1 MIKRIV
7 EISQA
12 RTYLSVRNGQLL
24 IERKDEVEKQAEI
37 KPARRLRYE
46 EPAEVKSAGRGGAGG
61 EREVAGGTSAVRE
74 GWQARRLRSEG
85 PTRVPCEDVGILL
98 VDHAGTVYTHSV
110 FTELLKYGAAVVL
123 CGRDHHPTGMFL
135 PVEGNSVQTERMRQ
149 QAAAKEPL
157 KKQIWK
163 QIIQAKIRHQ
173 AKVLGP
179 ECGAYDFLLE
189 LAHRVKSGDKG
200 NIESQAS
207 RRYWPDYLA
216 DFRRRR
222 EGLPPN
228 NMLNYGY
235 MVVRAA
241 VARSLCGAGLLV
253 SSGVHHRNKYNAFC
267 LADDVMEPFR
277 GFVERKVRD
286 IMEESDG
293 DGPGE
298 LDQATKAQLLEVLY
312 ETITIGGQ
320 KGPLMVGLHR
330 TAASLVKCFAGENK
344 KIELPEL

>member
-1 MIKRIV
+1 MIKRII
-7 EISQA
+7 EISRG
-12 RTYLSVRNGQLL
+12 RTRLSVKNGQLL
-24 IERKDEVEKQAEI
+24 IESKEEK
-37 KPARRLRYE
+37 
-46 EPAEVKSAGRGGAGG
+46 GAG
-61 EREVAGGTSAVRE
+61 ASHSD
-74 GWQARRLRSEG
+74 WQARRMRCERL
-85 PTRVPCEDVGILL
+85 TRVPCEDVGILL

-135 PVEGNSVQTERMRQ
+135 PVEGNSLQTERMRQ
-149 QAAAKEPL
+149 QAKAKEPL

-179 ECGAYDFLLE
+179 ECGAYNFLLE

-216 DFRRRR
+216 DFRRKR

-241 VARSLCGAGLLV
+241 VARALCGAGLLV

-277 GFVERKVRD
+277 GFVDAKVREIRQEQD
-286 IMEESDG
+286 EDWNM
-293 DGPGE
+293 E
-298 LDQATKAQLLEVLY
+298 LDQATKSQLLEVLY
-312 ETITIGGQ
+312 ETVMIGGQ

-330 TAASLVKCFAGENK
+330 TAASLAKCFAGENK